1 VYHIGTKIY
10 LIALK
15 QEKEMFMCIQTNPSR
30 PKVSLEQQLHRLG
43 GVIDVMIHLFP
54 EPSDR
59 FDYDDELFTLILVAR
74 DLTHDI
80 CDHVSQG
87 NALEGFGGSDGHAAF
102 LHRHKAS
109 GPHADQAD
117 GGADDS
123 TT

>member
-1 VYHIGTKIY
+1 MYHIGTKIY

-15 QEKEMFMCIQTNPSR
+15 QEKEIFMCIQTNSSR

-54 EPSDR
+54 ESSDR

-80 CDHVSQG
+80 CDQVNQA
-87 NALEGFGGSDGHAAF
+87 NPLDGFGGSGARGAF
-102 LHRHKAS
+102 LQRHQSS
-109 GPHADQAD
+109 GPHVDLAD
-117 GGADDS
+117 GSADDS